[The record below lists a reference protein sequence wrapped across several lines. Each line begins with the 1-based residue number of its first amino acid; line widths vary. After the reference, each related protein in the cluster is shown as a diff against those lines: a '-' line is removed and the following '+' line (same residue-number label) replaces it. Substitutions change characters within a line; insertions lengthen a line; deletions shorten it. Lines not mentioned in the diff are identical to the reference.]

1 MFGFGKT
8 KMGIDSFV
16 NDQWIKLSSP
26 ERVSIW
32 RAFVDQSN
40 DEELKKVDLD
50 KFCNCMLGAYAQ
62 VLGIAVMNT
71 QSTDASLRF
80 ILYLGRKLEAN
91 NEAHKYWE
99 EYNKSFGSDRNDG
112 FQAMANTFQDMMM
125 PLEISSETVDQ
136 IYNEFVQLLLSMQQV
151 LERLKIVP

>member
-8 KMGIDSFV
+8 KMGVHSLV
-16 NDQWIKLSSP
+16 NDQWIKLTAP
-26 ERVSIW
+26 ERISIW
-32 RAFVDQSN
+32 RSFVDQSN

-50 KFCNCMLGAYAQ
+50 KFCNCMLGAYVQ
-62 VLGIAVMNT
+62 ILTIAVMNT
-71 QSTDASLRF
+71 QSAMATMHFGLN
-80 ILYLGRKLEAN
+80 LGKKLEAN
-91 NEAHKYWE
+91 NQAHKYWE
-99 EYNKSFGSDRNDG
+99 EYHKSFGSDRNDG

-151 LERLKIVP
+151 LERVKIVP